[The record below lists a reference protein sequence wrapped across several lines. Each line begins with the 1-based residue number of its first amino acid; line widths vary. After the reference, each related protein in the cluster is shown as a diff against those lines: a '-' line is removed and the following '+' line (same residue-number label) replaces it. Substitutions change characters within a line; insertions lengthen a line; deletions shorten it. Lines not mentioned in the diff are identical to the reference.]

1 MRKEALTMIVSAFGA
16 IAWLTIVPMR
26 SGAG

>member
-1 MRKEALTMIVSAFGA
+1 MRKEALTLIVSTVGA
-16 IAWLTIVPMR
+16 IAWLTIVPVR